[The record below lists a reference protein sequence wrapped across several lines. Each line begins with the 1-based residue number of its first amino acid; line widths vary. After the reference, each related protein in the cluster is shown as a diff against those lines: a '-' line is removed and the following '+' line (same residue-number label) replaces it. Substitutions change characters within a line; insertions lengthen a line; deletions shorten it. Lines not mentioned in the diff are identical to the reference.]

1 MNPLLLGGLFDLAG
15 KVFDK
20 IFPNPQQAA
29 EAKLKLFELQ
39 QTGELKVLEAE
50 TQLAMGQMEINK
62 IEAGS
67 DSFFKSGWRPAV
79 GWICVFGLFYQFVF
93 LPFASFFLELNGVIA
108 KMPSMDLNTLMTLLF
123 GLLGLG
129 GYRTIEKLKGVA
141 NK

>member
-1 MNPLLLGGLFDLAG
+1 MNPLLMGGLFDLAG

-20 IFPNPQQAA
+20 IFPDPKQAA
-29 EAKLKLFELQ
+29 EAKLKMFELQ
-39 QTGELKVLEAE
+39 QQGELAVLQAE
-50 TQLAMGQMEINK
+50 TALATGQMEINK
-62 IEAGS
+62 VEAGS

-93 LPFASFFLELNGVIA
+93 LPFASFFLEFNGVMT
-108 KMPSMDLNTLMTLLF
+108 KMPTMDLNTLMTLLF

>member
-20 IFPNPQQAA
+20 IFPNPAQAA
-29 EAKLKLFELQ
+29 EAKLKLFEMQ
-39 QTGELKVLEAE
+39 QKGELKVLEAE

-62 IEAGS
+62 VEAGS

-79 GWICVFGLFYQFVF
+79 GWTCVFGLVYQFAF
-93 LPFASFFLELNGVIA
+93 LPFASFFLEVNHVAA
-108 KMPSMDLNTLMTLLF
+108 KLPVMNLDTLMTLLF

-129 GYRTIEKLKGVA
+129 AYRTVEKVKGVT
-141 NK
+141 K

>member
-29 EAKLKLFELQ
+29 EAKLKLFEMQ
-39 QTGELKVLEAE
+39 QAGELKVLEAE
-50 TQLAMGQMEINK
+50 TALAVGQMKINE

-93 LPFASFFLELNGVIA
+93 LPFATFFLALYKITAV
-108 KMPSMDLNTLMTLLF
+108 MPAMDLNTLMTLLF

-129 GYRTIEKLKGVA
+129 GYRTIEKLKGIT
-141 NK
+141 K

>member
-1 MNPLLLGGLFDLAG
+1 MDPLTIGSLFTLAN

-20 IFPNPQQAA
+20 IFPDPAQKAQAQL
-29 EAKLKLFELQ
+29 ELLKLQ
-39 QTGELKVLEAE
+39 QTGDLAVLDAE
-50 TQLAMGQMEINK
+50 TKLAIGQLEINK
-62 IEAGS
+62 VEAGS

-93 LPFASFFLELNGVIA
+93 LPFASFFLEFNGVIT

-129 GYRTIEKLKGVA
+129 GYRTIEKIKGVA

>member
-39 QTGELKVLEAE
+39 QAGELKVLEAE
-50 TQLAMGQMEINK
+50 TALAVGQMKINEV
-62 IEAGS
+62 EAAS

-93 LPFASFFLELNGVIA
+93 LPFATFFLALYEVRA
-108 KMPSMDLNTLMTLLF
+108 VMPAMDLNTLMTLLF

-129 GYRTIEKLKGVA
+129 GYRTIEKLKGIT
-141 NK
+141 K

>member
-29 EAKLKLFELQ
+29 EAKLKLFEMQ
-39 QTGELKVLEAE
+39 QAGELKVLEAE
-50 TQLAMGQMEINK
+50 TALAIGQMKINEV
-62 IEAGS
+62 EAAS

-93 LPFASFFLELNGVIA
+93 LPFATFFLALYEIRAV
-108 KMPSMDLNTLMTLLF
+108 MPAMDLNTLMTLLF

-129 GYRTIEKLKGVA
+129 GYRTIEKLKGIT
-141 NK
+141 K

>member
-1 MNPLLLGGLFDLAG
+1 MDPLTIGSLFTLAN

-20 IFPNPQQAA
+20 IFPDPAQKAQAQL
-29 EAKLKLFELQ
+29 ELLKLQ
-39 QTGELKVLEAE
+39 QTGDLAVLNAE
-50 TQLAMGQMEINK
+50 TQLASGQLEINK
-62 IEAGS
+62 VEAGS
-67 DSFFKSGWRPAV
+67 DNFFKSGWRPAV

-93 LPFASFFLELNGVIA
+93 LPFASFAIDLNGVTA